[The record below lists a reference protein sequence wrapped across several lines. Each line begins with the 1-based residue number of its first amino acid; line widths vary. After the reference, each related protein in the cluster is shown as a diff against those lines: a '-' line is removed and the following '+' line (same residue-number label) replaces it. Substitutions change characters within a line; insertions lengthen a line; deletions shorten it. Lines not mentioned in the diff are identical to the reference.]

1 MHLSGRFAAVLG
13 RLVHL
18 VLLTLQFSRKGETKT
33 SGQSWVRNELPCPG
47 NRLKTQRID
56 GNRLKTQRIDS
67 LEVLP
72 ESGMSFMWVF
82 SIVSEELGPALTL
95 TEEFCSP
102 SAVHVALLGSGTN
115 WQHFTVLL

>member
-13 RLVHL
+13 RLVRL
-18 VLLTLQFSRKGETKT
+18 VLLTLQFCRKGETKT

-56 GNRLKTQRIDS
+56 S

-72 ESGMSFMWVF
+72 EGGMSFMWVF

-95 TEEFCSP
+95 LTLSSSRSTFGQWHKLATLHCA
-102 SAVHVALLGSGTN
+102 AVS
-115 WQHFTVLL
+115 